1 VVPDGSGRSFLPDV
15 DATRPNAA
23 RVYDLLLGGKNN
35 FDADRKMYAEI
46 LKVAPEIPNLVREN
60 RRWLARMIE
69 TMVRDGGVDQFLDLG
84 CGLPT
89 ADNTHEVVQRLNPR
103 ATVMYVDNDPTVV
116 THGLALL
123 ADDRS
128 VHFVDGDLTDP
139 AAVLGDPVVA
149 KVLDLSR
156 PVGVLQGLV
165 LHHVP
170 GQDRGR
176 LAVDGYLS
184 AMVSGS
190 YLAMTHPINPR
201 DGGRLADFATAVED
215 ALRPA
220 VQPIAFRTPAEV
232 AELVEGLELLPP
244 GLTTI
249 ADSCPTADQSA
260 RPTGVTRLVMAAL
273 ARKT

>member
-1 VVPDGSGRSFLPDV
+1 MADGSRRSFLPDV
-15 DATRPNAA
+15 DTSRPNAA

-35 FDADRKMYAEI
+35 FEVDRQLYAELI
-46 LKVAPEIPNLVREN
+46 KVAPEIPNLVREN
-60 RRWLARMIE
+60 RRWQARMIE

-103 ATVMYVDNDPTVV
+103 ATVVYVDNDPTVA

-123 ADDRS
+123 ADERT
-128 VHFVDGDLTDP
+128 VHFVDADLTDP
-139 AAVLGDPVVA
+139 AAVLGDPVVEKA
-149 KVLDLSR
+149 LDLSR
-156 PVGVLQGLV
+156 PVGVLEGLV

-170 GQDRGR
+170 GQERAR
-176 LAVDGYLS
+176 QAVVGYLS
-184 AMVSGS
+184 AMVPGS
-190 YLAMTHPINPR
+190 YLALTHPINPR
-201 DGGRLADFATAVED
+201 DGGRLADFSASVED

-220 VQPIAFRTPAEV
+220 VKTIAFRTPAEV

-249 ADSCPTADQSA
+249 ADSCPSAEQSA
-260 RPTGVTRLVMAAL
+260 KPTGVTRLVLAAL
-273 ARKT
+273 ARK

>member
-1 VVPDGSGRSFLPDV
+1 MAADGSGRSFLPDV
-15 DATRPNAA
+15 DTSRPNAA
-23 RVYDLLLGGKNN
+23 RVYDLLLGGKNS
-35 FDADRKMYAEI
+35 FEVDRQLHAEL

-89 ADNTHEVVQRLNPR
+89 TDNTHEIVQRLNPR
-103 ATVMYVDNDPTVV
+103 ATVVYVDNDPTVAI
-116 THGLALL
+116 HGLALL
-123 ADDRS
+123 ADERT
-128 VHFVDGDLTDP
+128 VHFVDADLTDP
-139 AAVLGDPVVA
+139 AAVLADPVVA

-170 GQDRGR
+170 GQERAR
-176 LAVDGYLS
+176 HAVDGYLS
-184 AMVSGS
+184 AMAPGS

-201 DGGRLADFATAVED
+201 DGSRLAEFSAAVED

-220 VQPIAFRTPAEV
+220 VQPSAFRTPAEV
-232 AELVEGLELLPP
+232 AELLEGLELLPP

-249 ADSCPTADQSA
+249 ADSCPTGDQSA
-260 RPTGVTRLVMAAL
+260 KPTGVTRLVMAVL
-273 ARKT
+273 ARK